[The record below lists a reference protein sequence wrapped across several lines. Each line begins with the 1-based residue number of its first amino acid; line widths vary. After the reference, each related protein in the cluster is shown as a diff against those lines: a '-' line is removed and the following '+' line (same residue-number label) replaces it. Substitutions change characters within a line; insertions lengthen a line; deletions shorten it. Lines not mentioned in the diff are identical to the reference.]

1 MHQIDISGYKK
12 LQYASCIEELS
23 ADEFEFMFRLYLMQ
37 QQGEIDIDYFRFML
51 TVKLL
56 GIKKTVKYY
65 TMSPENRE
73 LVNDNI
79 NRLVET
85 IDSFYEHAEEDGKLV
100 KKLNLKWIKQML
112 PSIGKLIGPADALTN
127 CTIYEYKEALSH
139 YSQYVATNYEIHL
152 NHLIATLYR
161 PTVRFYTVRKWFG
174 QILSDPR
181 QPFNAKSNPI
191 KITERANKI
200 NALPKHL
207 KLAVLLW
214 FGNCVDFIATGRPTI
229 DGIEMDFSILFSKKT
244 DSDNTPAGI
253 GLTGVIYSLAESS
266 VFGNAEQTGNTNLY
280 DVLVRLYQLKL
291 ELDALKD
298 KNNKHNDKD

>member
-1 MHQIDISGYKK
+1 
-12 LQYASCIEELS
+12 
-23 ADEFEFMFRLYLMQ
+23 MQ

-56 GIKKTVKYY
+56 NIKKTVKYY
-65 TMSPENRE
+65 TMNDQNRE

-79 NRLVET
+79 NRLIET

-112 PSIGKLIGPADALTN
+112 PTIGNLIGPADALTN
-127 CTIYEYKEALSH
+127 CTMYEYKEALLH
-139 YSQYVATNYEIHL
+139 YTQYIAYNMEQDL
-152 NHLIATLYR
+152 NQLIATLYR
-161 PTVRFYTVRKWFG
+161 PSVRFYTIRKWFG

-181 QPFNAKSNPI
+181 RPFNTKTDSS
-191 KITERANKI
+191 KLMLRAAGIHN
-200 NALPKHL
+200 LPKHI
-207 KLAVLLW
+207 KLAVLIW
-214 FGNCVDFIATGRPTI
+214 FGNCVDFITSGKPTI

-244 DSDNTPAGI
+244 DSDNAPAGI
-253 GLTGVIYSLAESS
+253 GLTGIIYSLAESS

-291 ELDALKD
+291 DHDAMIAKS
-298 KNNKHNDKD
+298 KKQYDKD